1 MWSNWTIRW
10 LVRTKNYT
18 LASSFWGFENNHEL
32 LLLTDMW
39 LASHKCMKTKPGF
52 YPIQTYL
59 NETFHHQ
66 FEITL
71 PSNVWK
77 CCWVWYKFALAY
89 CMGEWKLLLVYYRQ
103 KKIILFIYW
112 SKLYLILWYWWM
124 KTPPS
129 VLTAEN
135 HWSIKNKI
143 IYFGP
148 TLFLILWY
156 CTSP

>member
-1 MWSNWTIRW
+1 MMTPHMWSNWTIRW

-89 CMGEWKLLLVYYRQ
+89 CMGEWKLLLYYQQ
-103 KKIILFIYW
+103 KTTEVLRKDYLFSDQHFFWICDNVHRHSSIIHLFCFI
-112 SKLYLILWYWWM
+112 SLK
-124 KTPPS
+124 
-129 VLTAEN
+129 V
-135 HWSIKNKI
+135 
-143 IYFGP
+143 G
-148 TLFLILWY
+148 
-156 CTSP
+156 